1 MLCLYISVQ
10 LCKGSQKNANVTNR
24 RRRVINL
31 GFCGSGTME
40 LSVAVHLAKLNAS
53 LFIVDCDWNMEGPQ
67 IAERAVP
74 LAQYLRTH
82 GHPDTPIV
90 FAEGSDWPAHWIS
103 NASLGEGVAAKR
115 AALEAAVANLTHGGD
130 KNVHLVQGHQL
141 YGDDSA
147 ADAATYNN
155 VHPAPVLRSPFCPV
169 VARNQC

>member
-1 MLCLYISVQ
+1 
-10 LCKGSQKNANVTNR
+10 
-24 RRRVINL
+24 VINL

-40 LSVAVHLAKLNAS
+40 ISVAVHLAKLNAS
-53 LFIVDCDWNMEGPQ
+53 LFIIDCDWNMAGTQ

-103 NASLGEGVAAKR
+103 NASLGAGVASKR
-115 AALEAAVANLTHGGD
+115 AALEAAVSNLTHGGD
-130 KNVHLVQGHQL
+130 TNIHLVQGHQL
-141 YGDDSA
+141 YGDAD

-155 VHPAPVLRSPFCPV
+155 VYSPLLLSIARCVKLRVL
-169 VARNQC
+169 ANQR